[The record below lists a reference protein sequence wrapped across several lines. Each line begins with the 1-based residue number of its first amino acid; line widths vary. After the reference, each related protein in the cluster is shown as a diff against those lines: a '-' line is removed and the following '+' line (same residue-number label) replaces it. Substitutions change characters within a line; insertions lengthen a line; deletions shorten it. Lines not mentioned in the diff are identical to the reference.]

1 MKETVENIKS
11 NEEKTTLTIDQLD
24 EALLLFQN
32 AKVPKID
39 NQIKAYTKITKEWKE
54 LKDIQKHVKKE
65 IAPLV
70 QQEQERN
77 TFNIK

>member
-1 MKETVENIKS
+1 VKETVENIKS

-39 NQIKAYTKITKEWKE
+39 NQIKAYTKSPRSGKS
-54 LKDIQKHVKKE
+54 LKTS
-65 IAPLV
+65 
-70 QQEQERN
+70 RSM
-77 TFNIK
+77 

>member
-1 MKETVENIKS
+1 VKETVENIKS

>member
-1 MKETVENIKS
+1 VKETVENIKS

-54 LKDIQKHVKKE
+54 LKYIKKHVKKE

-70 QQEQERN
+70 QQE
-77 TFNIK
+77 

>member
-1 MKETVENIKS
+1 MKLS
-11 NEEKTTLTIDQLD
+11 SCSKTPR
-24 EALLLFQN
+24 F
-32 AKVPKID
+32 PKID

-70 QQEQERN
+70 
-77 TFNIK
+77 